1 MLALSCLM
9 VALWASVLPG
19 NMASVTNILFVSC
32 WLVLIC
38 FLCLFKEHGSKH
50 CCEILLI
57 IHRASFLTKTVP
69 SGNELH
75 KFLIWDTAG
84 QERVSAPTTEIPQW
98 LTVCFKLTH
107 DCMNHVFSEVNFPWQ
122 IAPGSERWLNHF
134 TVRGPHDIKIL
145 LGVKLDDSRGVQS
158 SQDCGIVT
166 VIHFMEEGMLFLV

>member
-1 MLALSCLM
+1 MFEPTVITPSIVLAVSFLM
-9 VALWASVLPG
+9 VALRASVLPG

-107 DCMNHVFSEVNFPWQ
+107 MTVWITFFQKLIFHDKLHQEASGDTIISLSEV
-122 IAPGSERWLNHF
+122 LM
-134 TVRGPHDIKIL
+134 T
-145 LGVKLDDSRGVQS
+145 
-158 SQDCGIVT
+158 
-166 VIHFMEEGMLFLV
+166 